1 MSMVLE
7 HSRHLEAFLTPDAI
21 RKPSSWAAEEAS
33 ARPAKGRPP
42 ALRAHAMDGELV
54 SDCWKARALPIT
66 HAPARLVQHVLPCRC
81 HGGTDRPSRRESGAK
96 SPRVTNSSQVKSN
109 AKRLVSGGSTRRGS
123 EKGRAP
129 YAHFRYD
136 RAPSLPPP
144 FAFAL
149 KNIVCFSRCREHN
162 ATTDNATCNATTPV
176 VSLWPAYAPGPC
188 PTHGD
193 HNDAARIAHGAP
205 FRTGD
210 HEQLSSRM
218 RFAGNTR
225 GNTRDRSS

>member
-54 SDCWKARALPIT
+54 SECWKARALPIT

-81 HGGTDRPSRRESGAK
+81 HGGTDRPSGRCQARNRRAHQVK
-96 SPRVTNSSQVKSN
+96 SSQVTK
-109 AKRLVSGGSTRRGS
+109 AKEPGVWREHSPGRS

-129 YAHFRYD
+129 YPHFRYD

-176 VSLWPAYAPGPC
+176 VSLWPACAPGPC

-193 HNDAARIAHGAP
+193 HGDAARIAHGA
-205 FRTGD
+205 FRRNS
-210 HEQLSSRM
+210 L
-218 RFAGNTR
+218 
-225 GNTRDRSS
+225 

>member
-1 MSMVLE
+1 MLESTRAANLARTRSTCSARLAMSMPW
-7 HSRHLEAFLTPDAI
+7 RH
-21 RKPSSWAAEEAS
+21 
-33 ARPAKGRPP
+33 RPTVETR
-42 ALRAHAMDGELV
+42 V
-54 SDCWKARALPIT
+54 
-66 HAPARLVQHVLPCRC
+66 
-81 HGGTDRPSRRESGAK
+81 RREIAARHQFK
-96 SPRVTNSSQVKSN
+96 SRQVN
-109 AKRLVSGGSTRRGS
+109 AKVSGGSTRRGS

-210 HEQLSSRM
+210 HEQLSSR
-218 RFAGNTR
+218 AG
-225 GNTRDRSS
+225 DP